1 MAANV
6 IVELVWQTFTAVL
19 VFVAWY
25 YPLGLWKNGDTS
37 MLTAERGG
45 LAFAVIWMFFLFI
58 STLSQAVGI
67 AIQHAE
73 TAVQIA
79 TLFFYLSLIFCG

>member
-1 MAANV
+1 M
-6 IVELVWQTFTAVL
+6 
-19 VFVAWY
+19 
-25 YPLGLWKNGDTS
+25 
-37 MLTAERGG
+37 
-45 LAFAVIWMFFLFI
+45 FI

-67 AIQHAE
+67 AIQHEE